1 MNWSLRLG
9 RVRGIELFVHW
20 TLLIVMGWIAGLLIF
35 AGQTL
40 LTAVLGVGFLLS
52 IFACVV
58 LHEFGHAFMAE
69 RYGIRTVDITLLPI
83 GGIARLERLPDD
95 PREELKI
102 ALAGPA
108 VNVAIA
114 AALLLS
120 SKLLQALS
128 PSAEVVAISVRL
140 VSDLMWI
147 NIGLAAFNML
157 PAFPL
162 DGGRALRSF
171 LALHLD
177 HAEATQFAA
186 TLGKAFAI
194 LIGLVGLF
202 SSWWLLFV
210 ALFVYF
216 GADHEAHQV
225 VTRVAPR
232 ELVAQREIVIR
243 NAMLTQF
250 HVLTRH
256 DTLEM
261 AANEWFDCLQPDFPV
276 MDHGRLVGVLD
287 SDHLIKAL
295 AESGPEEHVGNVM
308 ERDWSAVE
316 DSDALE
322 TAFEKLREDGHVSL
336 PVMHD
341 GRLVGVVTMQ
351 SIGQWMRRQ
360 SVADE
365 SASFSHDLTWRS
377 H

>member
-20 TLLIVMGWIAGLLIF
+20 TFLVVVGWIAISSIF

-40 LTAVLGVGFLLS
+40 LTAMLGVGFLLS

-95 PREELKI
+95 PQEELKI

-114 AALLLS
+114 AVLLVSSNLFRAL
-120 SKLLQALS
+120 A
-128 PSAEVVAISVRL
+128 PSAAAVAVSVHL
-140 VSDLMWI
+140 LSDLMWI

-177 HAEATQFAA
+177 RVEATQFA
-186 TLGKAFAI
+186 TVLGKAFAI

-202 SSWWLLFV
+202 SNWWLLFV
-210 ALFVYF
+210 AFYVYF
-216 GADHEAHQV
+216 GADHEARQV
-225 VTRVAPR
+225 EMR
-232 ELVAQREIVIR
+232 VAQREIAIR

-250 HVLTRH
+250 HILTRN

-261 AANEWFDCLQPDFPV
+261 AANEWFDSLQPDFPV
-276 MDHGRLVGVLD
+276 VDHGRLVGVLD

-295 AESGPEEHVGNVM
+295 AEIGPEEHVGNVM

-322 TAFEKLREDGHVSL
+322 TAFEKFREDGHASL

-351 SIGQWMRRQ
+351 SIGQWMRRH
-360 SVADE
+360 SVPDE
-365 SASFSHDLTWRS
+365 SASFSRDLTWRS